1 MTHTAVRFVLTI
13 SDILTCM
20 QIYPNIVD
28 SLGGLHLILV
38 FQSYT
43 RRALEHFLNRFII
56 F

>member
-28 SLGGLHLILV
+28 SLRAWLTFDSCISELHKTSFETLP
-38 FQSYT
+38 
-43 RRALEHFLNRFII
+43 
-56 F
+56 